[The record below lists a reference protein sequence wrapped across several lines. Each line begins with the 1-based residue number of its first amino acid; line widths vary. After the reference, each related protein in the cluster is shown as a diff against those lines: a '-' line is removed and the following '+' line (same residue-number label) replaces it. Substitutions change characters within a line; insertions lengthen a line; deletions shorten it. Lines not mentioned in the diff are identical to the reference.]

1 MRITWLVSI
10 SFAVFTLVAFLGF
23 RFAPAPIGTMS
34 TSLQPRADG
43 AEFQRIVLPH
53 DEPELPPGPGRTEFA
68 TNCIICH
75 SARYVSMQPLF
86 PRKVWKVEV
95 QKMVDA
101 FKAPINKQDQAQIVN
116 YVVAVFGVED
126 ERK

>member
-10 SFAVFTLVAFLGF
+10 SFAVFTVVAFLGF

-86 PRKVWKVEV
+86 PRKVWKAEV

-101 FKAPINKQDQAQIVN
+101 FKAPINEQDQAQIVN

>member
-86 PRKVWKVEV
+86 PRKVWKAEV

-101 FKAPINKQDQAQIVN
+101 FKAPINEQDQAQIVN

>member
-86 PRKVWKVEV
+86 PRKVWKAEV

-101 FKAPINKQDQAQIVN
+101 FKAPISEHDQAQVVN

-126 ERK
+126 ESK